1 MRIDEA
7 FDELQRNVNEDVD
20 QTRLARDRRDL
31 FKSALISE
39 PDVTKVFG
47 SGSLQRSTQLK
58 PINDVDII
66 VVYDAAQHP
75 AWGTAGPSAE
85 DALDHARGQVNR
97 LLGMTN
103 GSHGNE
109 VRLARPRNHA
119 VKCFLDDPDDENGF
133 TVDVMPALRQADGT
147 LLIPEKLAQ
156 DWVPADPEY
165 LIDLVADRQRD
176 WEHFRPLVRVL
187 KQWRHDVA
195 VTGRIKSLV
204 IEVLALDCM
213 PTSGNRSS
221 GLRVFFTAAAARV
234 NEGVKDPAGL
244 CGEIQPDLD
253 YEGLQAA
260 LADAAEL
267 ADRAC
272 AAAAAGETDQALR
285 LWQEILG
292 DSFPAPAA
300 PTKPANPV
308 TGAPALITGAPPLI
322 TPRPIKDA
330 PQG

>member
-7 FDELQRNVNEDVD
+7 FDDFQRSVNEDVG

-31 FKSALISE
+31 FKRALISE
-39 PDVTKVFG
+39 PDVTEAFG
-47 SGSLQRSTQLK
+47 SGSLRRSTQLK

-66 VVYDAAQHP
+66 AVYDASQHP
-75 AWGTAGPSAE
+75 DWGSPGLSAE
-85 DALDHARGQVNR
+85 HALDHTRSQVNR
-97 LLGMTN
+97 LLGKTN

-109 VRLARPRNHA
+109 VRLALPRNHA
-119 VKCFLDDPDDENGF
+119 VKCFLDDPDDENAF
-133 TVDVMPALRQADGT
+133 TVDVMPALRQADDT

-156 DWVPADPEY
+156 TWVSADPEH
-165 LIDLVADRQRD
+165 LINLVADRQRD
-176 WEHFRPLVRVL
+176 WEHFRPLARVL
-187 KQWRHDVA
+187 KQWRHDVV

-213 PTSGNRSS
+213 PTSGNRPS
-221 GLRVFFTAAAARV
+221 GLCTFFTAAAARV
-234 NEGVKDPAGL
+234 NEGVRDPAGL

-253 YEGLQAA
+253 YDGLQTA
-260 LADAAEL
+260 LAEAAEL

-272 AAAAAGETDQALR
+272 AAAAAGHTDQALR

-292 DSFPAPAA
+292 DSFPAP
-300 PTKPANPV
+300 PKPASPV
-308 TGAPALITGAPPLI
+308 TGAPTLITGAPALI